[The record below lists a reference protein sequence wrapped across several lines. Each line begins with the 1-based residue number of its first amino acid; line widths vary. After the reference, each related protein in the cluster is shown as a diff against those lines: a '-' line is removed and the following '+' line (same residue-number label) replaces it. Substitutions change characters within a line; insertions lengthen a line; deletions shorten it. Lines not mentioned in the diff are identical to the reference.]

1 MKPKKPLFTPS
12 ITLFAM
18 PMGLI
23 GLGNNGLHYA
33 QGLSL
38 DAILARGI
46 LYYGYIVLAIV
57 GIPYFY
63 TLIKEWFQRSKQTS
77 LLSEWQH
84 PFQLSLFP
92 SITLTLMLFFLSL
105 WQLQWWQD
113 RFFWG
118 FLAVLFLHSIL
129 FVYMVSR
136 WIFDARVEL
145 DHLKPTW
152 FILLSG
158 NFVSV
163 ISGLSIL
170 PASWH
175 EFLWFY
181 FSATFF
187 IWFTLV
193 FSLFY
198 QLIFIKPLSQRMRPT
213 LFIFLAP
220 PSLGTV
226 ASILLFP
233 STQPSLVAWTFY
245 SFASFILFVWLFSV
259 AHFRKSELSM
269 VSWSY
274 VYPLAAYGLAGQY
287 MAEVLQAPI
296 LWWWSGVIFLV
307 ITGFVVLLSSWLF
320 KEAYTR
326 YESIEKNS

>member
-1 MKPKKPLFTPS
+1 MKPRKLFFTPS
-12 ITLFAM
+12 VALFGM

-23 GLGNNGLHYA
+23 GLGLNGLHYA
-33 QGLSL
+33 QTLNW
-38 DAILARGI
+38 DDTLARVI
-46 LYYGYIVLAIV
+46 LYYGYIALAIV

-63 TLIKEWFQRSKQTS
+63 TLIKEWLFRPEQAL

-113 RFFWG
+113 WFFWG
-118 FLAVLFLHSIL
+118 FLAVLFLHTVL
-129 FVYMVSR
+129 LVQMVSH

-145 DHLKPTW
+145 NHLKPTW

-170 PASWH
+170 PESWH
-175 EFLWFY
+175 EVLWFY

-187 IWFTLV
+187 IWLTLV

-198 QLIFIKPLSQRMRPT
+198 QLIFIKRLSLRMQPT

-226 ASILLFP
+226 ASILLFQNA
-233 STQPSLVAWTFY
+233 QPSLVAWGFY
-245 SFASFILFVWLFSV
+245 SFASFMFLVWLFSI

-287 MAEVLQAPI
+287 MAESIHTSL
-296 LWWWSGVIFLV
+296 LWWWSGMIFLV
-307 ITGFVVLLSSWLF
+307 IIGFVVLLSSWLL
-320 KEAYTR
+320 KVTLAR
-326 YESIEKNS
+326 DGV